1 MQNYIH
7 TPETFNIFYNETTT
21 QLKEQNNKLITLD
34 CYKETLL
41 RQEITITRLE
51 SELARLQEKNTY
63 LEQRVKSVDTQVH
76 DLNKTM
82 MKYFDYNKIPKASI
96 SSGPSVP
103 TYRYS
108 NSFL

>member
-21 QLKEQNNKLITLD
+21 QLKEHNDKLITLD
-34 CYKETLL
+34 CYKISLNRLTC
-41 RQEITITRLE
+41 LE

-63 LEQRVKSVDTQVH
+63 LEERVKNVDTQVH

-82 MKYFDYNKIPKASI
+82 MKYFDYNKIPKAS
-96 SSGPSVP
+96 SSSVP
-103 TYRYS
+103 TYIYS

>member
-21 QLKEQNNKLITLD
+21 QLKEHNDKLITLD
-34 CYKETLL
+34 CYKISLNRL
-41 RQEITITRLE
+41 TRLE

-63 LEQRVKSVDTQVH
+63 LEERVKTVDTQVH

-82 MKYFDYNKIPKASI
+82 MKYFDYNKTPKAS
-96 SSGPSVP
+96 SSSVP